1 MRRCEDNIR
10 LRRSRT
16 VQIQDAIA
24 DAILCYPLFK
34 SANLAGLL
42 SASEYSPEMRY
53 RNISSGSI
61 ELELIAFAMEMKRN
75 PIDSASATHQ
85 LCFDLSTA
93 QSQRCA
99 LGLSDEVIFG
109 GTFVD
114 GKVTIFSSSWTTV
127 SESLSHLHPL

>member
-16 VQIQDAIA
+16 LPIQDATA
-24 DAILCYPLFK
+24 DAIISYPLPK

-42 SASEYSPEMRY
+42 SASGNSPELRY
-53 RNISSGSI
+53 RNISDGSI
-61 ELELIAFAMEMKRN
+61 DLGLIAFAMEMKRN
-75 PIDSASATHQ
+75 PIDSASAVHH

-93 QSQRCA
+93 QSQRRA
-99 LGLSDEVIFG
+99 LGLSDQVIFG

-114 GKVTIFSSSWTTV
+114 GKVTIVSSSWEAV
-127 SESLSHLHPL
+127 SESLGHLHPL